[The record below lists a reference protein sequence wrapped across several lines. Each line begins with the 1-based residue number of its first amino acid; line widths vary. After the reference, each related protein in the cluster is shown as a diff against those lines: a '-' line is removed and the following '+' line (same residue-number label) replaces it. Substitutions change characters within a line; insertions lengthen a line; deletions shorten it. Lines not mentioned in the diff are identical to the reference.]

1 MKKLILIS
9 LLILSFSDT
18 KAQKSKQEIY
28 YLADTINV
36 SKKDRVLEI
45 SGISGYDQSFVF
57 FCKCVKPYYNY
68 PEFIYLVDKNKNKPT
83 VVLSKPN
90 YPYISFKNLMDLV
103 AKKTF
108 NFEDDY
114 QLYITEVLPGNK
126 YLTKKVLFNYKPE
139 PAVNVEKLP
148 K

>member
-1 MKKLILIS
+1 MS
-9 LLILSFSDT
+9 LLILSFCDT
-18 KAQKSKQEIY
+18 KAQKSKEEIY

-36 SKKDRVLEI
+36 SKNDRVLEI

-57 FCKCVKPYYNY
+57 FCKCVKPYNSY
-68 PEFIYLVDKNKNKPT
+68 PEFIYLVDRTKTKPAM
-83 VVLSKPN
+83 VLKKPN

-126 YLTKKVLFNYKPE
+126 YITKKVVFNYRPE
-139 PAVNVEKLP
+139 PTVNVEKLP
-148 K
+148 KQ